1 MTVTVSEAPAGSSM
15 RSVGTAPL
23 ALSDERVDS
32 GALCGHY
39 SAPPPVFYP
48 IVPIIPPPNTPPPV
62 MVSLSAALIARD
74 GGQTLWSQVGS
85 LQGVLKTP
93 DDLTQLRLEQLVAT
107 ALPAPPIS

>member
-1 MTVTVSEAPAGSSM
+1 
-15 RSVGTAPL
+15 
-23 ALSDERVDS
+23 
-32 GALCGHY
+32 
-39 SAPPPVFYP
+39 
-48 IVPIIPPPNTPPPV
+48 

-74 GGQTLWSQVGS
+74 GGQILWSQVGS